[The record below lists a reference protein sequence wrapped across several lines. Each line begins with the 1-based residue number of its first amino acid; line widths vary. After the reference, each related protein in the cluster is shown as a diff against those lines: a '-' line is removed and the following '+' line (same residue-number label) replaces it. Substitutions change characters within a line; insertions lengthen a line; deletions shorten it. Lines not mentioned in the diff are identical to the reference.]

1 MVFLGDGL
9 VLSLGSRM
17 KKKEGKEVIE
27 KRGGNRKEKTCR
39 GKREGREDIQ
49 RIKKHRETPKAKMVM
64 NKHITNE
71 PKEKKK

>member
-1 MVFLGDGL
+1 M
-9 VLSLGSRM
+9 RR
-17 KKKEGKEVIE
+17 EEE
-27 KRGGNRKEKTCR
+27 TEKTCR

-49 RIKKHRETPKAKMVM
+49 RIKKHRETPKAKMIM